1 MLKIGEFSKLMKI
14 STRML
19 RYYDENGLLSP
30 AKVNEQTGY
39 RMYGNKEVER
49 LNKIQYLRELGFS
62 VEETKDLLMTEDES
76 IITQRFY
83 EKERE
88 IEEQIERQKK
98 RLAALRS
105 AQQAYKKGNMT
116 MNEKVIL
123 KEVPNYWVLS
133 LRRTVPNYYC
143 EAELWQ
149 EMQQLVTK
157 QKLTAYVE
165 ELSFSIYHDNEYK
178 EQDVDIEICGVIK
191 EPVKTKGDL
200 VCREVVG
207 CKEMATLMVYGP
219 FSNIAPSYLGFVK
232 WLEENDAYEI
242 IDCDRQITHRGPW
255 NEADEDQYLVELQ
268 IPVAKR

>member
-19 RYYDENGLLSP
+19 RYYDENELLCP

-49 LNKIQYLRELGFS
+49 LIKILYLRELGFS

-76 IITQRFY
+76 IITQRFC

-88 IEEQIERQKK
+88 IEEQIEREQK

-105 AQQAYKKGNMT
+105 ARQAYKQGNMI
-116 MNEKVIL
+116 MNEKVII
-123 KEVPNYWVLS
+123 KEVPTYWVLS
-133 LRRTVPNYYC
+133 LRRTVANYYC

-149 EMQQLVTK
+149 EMCQLVTE

-178 EQDVDIEICGVIK
+178 EQDVDIEICCVIK
-191 EPVKTKGDL
+191 KPVKTKGAL
-200 VCREVVG
+200 ICREVTG
-207 CKEMATLMVYGP
+207 CEEMATLMVYGP
-219 FSNIAPSYLGFVK
+219 FSNIAPSYLGFIK
-232 WLEENDAYEI
+232 WLEENEAYQI
-242 IDCDRQITHRGPW
+242 IGCDRQIIHRGPW
-255 NEADEDQYLVELQ
+255 NETDEAQYLVELQ
-268 IPVAKR
+268 IPVARK